1 LEIDMA
7 NGQKTLW
14 CGIGMVLG
22 MVLTYCWLRPSSVA
36 RAADAHAVNEQG
48 VQVLV
53 DEKDM
58 RTSYA
63 NAYRIHTAEQEA
75 VIDFGLNMPNPN
87 VKPGDPQQV
96 LLKVNDR
103 MVLSYVTVKRLSIS
117 LAQVVKRFEE
127 KFGEIPTGGL
137 KER

>member
-1 LEIDMA
+1 LEIDMS

-22 MVLTYCWLRPSSVA
+22 MALTYCWLRPSVA

-53 DEKDM
+53 DEKEM

-117 LAQVVKRFEE
+117 LGQVVKRFED

>member
-1 LEIDMA
+1 MA
-7 NGQKTLW
+7 NAQKTMW

-22 MVLTYCWLRPSSVA
+22 MALTYCWLRPSVA
-36 RAADAHAVNEQG
+36 RAADAAPVNVPG
-48 VQVLV
+48 PQVLV
-53 DEKDM
+53 DEKEM

-75 VIDFGLNMPNPN
+75 IIDFGLNMPNPN
-87 VKPGDPQQV
+87 VKPGDPQQI
-96 LLKVNDR
+96 LLRINDR
-103 MVLSYVTVKRLSIS
+103 MVLSYVTAKRLSLS
-117 LAQVVKRFEE
+117 LAALVKRFED